1 MSLLRR
7 EIETLRL
14 MSQIQRTV
22 DQLNEEIEFQNREQ
36 RRIELALNSNQ
47 RDLDSVNRSLSDVT
61 RQRDDRFS
69 QYQMYLGEA
78 STRGRTSGSDQASGD
93 AYRSGENDAIFQAE
107 GNAKLFGEKIG
118 LLTGYLDGLVD
129 GAKDGK
135 VEGPRQGR
143 ADESSYNEGYTRG
156 YQAGLNA
163 AKDRA
168 NNVVYP
174 NTFRQL
180 RDKLLS
186 EFKNNTGEAFDSFNR
201 NLVAASS

>member
-1 MSLLRR
+1 MKRR
-7 EIETLRL
+7 PEGELQGLIKLQVMPIAPVKMMRFFKQKA
-14 MSQIQRTV
+14 M
-22 DQLNEEIEFQNREQ
+22 LNFWRKNR
-36 RRIELALNSNQ
+36 A
-47 RDLDSVNRSLSDVT
+47 T
-61 RQRDDRFS
+61 
-69 QYQMYLGEA
+69 
-78 STRGRTSGSDQASGD
+78 
-93 AYRSGENDAIFQAE
+93 
-107 GNAKLFGEKIG
+107 
-118 LLTGYLDGLVD
+118 LTGYLDGLVD

-135 VEGPRQGR
+135 VEGLRQGR

-186 EFKNNTGEAFDSFNR
+186 EFKNNGEPY
-201 NLVAASS
+201 LIHLIEILLHQLLMIKTLKVE